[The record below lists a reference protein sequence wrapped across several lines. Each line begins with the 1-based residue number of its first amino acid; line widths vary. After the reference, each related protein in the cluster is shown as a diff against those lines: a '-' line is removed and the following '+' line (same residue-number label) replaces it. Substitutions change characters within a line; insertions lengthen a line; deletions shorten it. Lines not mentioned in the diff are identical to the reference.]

1 MSPALCFGQPRDSH
15 ALYALSFFRFGGL
28 TKMYGQSMNR
38 LLKYLLVPVYMVA
51 MAPVAIIVTIWT

>member
-1 MSPALCFGQPRDSH
+1 
-15 ALYALSFFRFGGL
+15 
-28 TKMYGQSMNR
+28 MYGQSMNR

>member
-1 MSPALCFGQPRDSH
+1 MRSF
-15 ALYALSFFRFGGL
+15 SFFRFGGL